1 MGVQRPTTA
10 RGMMHTFLL
19 AGALVALMSAPVP
32 CAAQGVPT
40 DSAAVAMVVR
50 QFHEALAHRD
60 SAGALALLA
69 DDVVVLEAGG
79 LESRAEYRSHHL
91 PADMAFAAAVPRTPG
106 PLRVTLAG
114 DVAWVASTSE
124 TTGTFDGRAVNSA
137 GAELVVLSRSPAG
150 WRIRAIHWSS
160 RRR

>member
-1 MGVQRPTTA
+1 MRIT
-10 RGMMHTFLL
+10 LL
-19 AGALVALMSAPVP
+19 QGAWLVASMVAPAP
-32 CAAQGVPT
+32 CAAQGAAA
-40 DSAAVAMVVR
+40 DSAAVVLVVR
-50 QFHEALAHRD
+50 QYHEALARRD
-60 SAGALALLA
+60 SASALALLA

-79 LESRAEYRSHHL
+79 MESRAEYRAHHL

-124 TTGTFDGRAVNSA
+124 TTGTFDGRAVDSA
-137 GAELVVLSRSPAG
+137 GAELMVLSRSPAG